1 MNCCNDSNISVVSDS
16 RSSVCFHHYFNVA
29 GRFPGTQTCPSCDSA
44 SLESSGLPW
53 KKGSWSGRSCRGLWA
68 GLLGCASLFPI
79 SIGQRPALWPWASGK
94 GGGECSHQVCPGRGP
109 KWCAEHKASFFN
121 FTTSGQFKWMK
132 EKKKKT
138 QKKIKILCN
147 SITQQ

>member
-1 MNCCNDSNISVVSDS
+1 MNCCNNSNISVVSDS

-44 SLESSGLPW
+44 SLESSDLPW

-132 EKKKKT
+132 EKKK
-138 QKKIKILCN
+138 N
-147 SITQQ
+147 SEENKDPL

>member
-1 MNCCNDSNISVVSDS
+1 MNCCNNSNISVVSDS

-44 SLESSGLPW
+44 SLESSDLPW

-109 KWCAEHKASFFN
+109 KWCAEHKALSFLFYHEWTVQMN
-121 FTTSGQFKWMK
+121 
-132 EKKKKT
+132 ERKKKT
-138 QKKIKILCN
+138 HKKIKILYN
-147 SITQQ
+147 SVTQQ

>member
-1 MNCCNDSNISVVSDS
+1 MNCCNNSNISVVSDS

-44 SLESSGLPW
+44 SLESSDLPW

-132 EKKKKT
+132 EKKKT
-138 QKKIKILCN
+138 HKKIKILYN
-147 SITQQ
+147 SVTQQ

>member
-44 SLESSGLPW
+44 SLESSDLPW

-132 EKKKKT
+132 EKKKT